1 MEPDGEAEGRI
12 SLWGG
17 RFAEGPAPELA
28 ALSVS
33 THFDFRLAD
42 YDLIGS
48 IAHVRALHR
57 AGLLDDDDSASL
69 VSALRRLREQVA
81 DGTLRPH
88 PDDED
93 VHTTLERALIDLAGA
108 DVGGR
113 IRAGRSRNDQIA
125 TLVRLFLR
133 DQMRAVS
140 LLTLDLIDVLVAQAA
155 RHADAVMPGR
165 THLQHAQPVVLG
177 HHLLAH
183 AWALLRDVERSV
195 DLDRRLDASPYGA
208 AALAGNTLGLDPE
221 QVAADLGFSRA
232 VPNSLDAT
240 ASRDLVAEACWILA
254 MTAVDLS
261 RISEDIVIWATAEF
275 GFVRLHD
282 SWSTGSSIMP
292 QKKNPDIAEL
302 ARGKTGRAVGNL
314 VSVLTM
320 LKGLPLAY
328 NRDLQEDKEPLFDSL
343 DSLRL
348 VLPALAGMAATLT
361 FDTDRMAALAPA
373 GYSLA
378 TDVAE
383 WLVRRGV
390 AFRVAHEITGA
401 MVAAAEGRGIGLAE
415 LGDAELEAIS
425 PELTPDVRSVLDP
438 AAAVAARDR
447 TGGTAPARVRDQV
460 VEVTARTADLRA
472 WASRSVLTDG
482 AGRLGSP
489 LGHDPEA

>member
-1 MEPDGEAEGRI
+1 MSEGEPDGRI

-17 RFAEGPAPELA
+17 RFANGPAPELA

-42 YDLIGS
+42 YDLVGS

-57 AGLLDDDDSASL
+57 AGLLDDAASATL

-88 PDDED
+88 PGDED
-93 VHTTLERALIDLAGA
+93 VHTTLERALLDIAGP

-140 LLTLDLIDVLVAQAA
+140 LLTLELVDVLVAQAA

-183 AWALLRDVERSV
+183 AWALLRDVERTV

-208 AALAGNTLGLDPE
+208 AALAGNTLGLAPE

-261 RISEDIVIWATAEF
+261 RLSEDIVIWATAEF
-275 GFVRLHD
+275 GYVRLHD

-348 VLPALAGMAATLT
+348 VLPALAGMVATLT

-401 MVAAAEGRGIGLAE
+401 MVSAAERRGIGLADLDDGE
-415 LGDAELEAIS
+415 LGAIS
-425 PELTPDVRSVLDP
+425 AELTPDVRSVLDP

-460 VEVTARTADLRA
+460 GEITARAADLRA
-472 WASRSVLTDG
+472 WASTPVLTDG
-482 AGRLGSP
+482 AGRLGSTRGND
-489 LGHDPEA
+489 LEG